1 MSENTQ
7 RADISAEARPVI
19 SRDLPCGTIVI
30 DQISKRFKKH
40 TILKKSYSTLKSTLL
55 SKIFTS
61 RYPEDNYLEALKS
74 ISIRVDPGQALGL
87 IGKNGS
93 GKSTL
98 LKIISG
104 IYRPDSGSVTI
115 SGRLSALIELGAGF
129 HPDFSGREN
138 VYLGGAM
145 FGLKRAEVDKIF
157 NKIVAYAEL
166 EDFIDDPVRTY
177 SSGMYMRLGF
187 SLAIHTD
194 PDVLLVD
201 EVLAVG
207 DAGFIHKCH
216 DSISE
221 LKRKGKTLIFV
232 THDLSAVTKWCDEV
246 IWLDKGEVRRRG
258 NPKLVV
264 DAYLNEVDRD
274 EDVRL
279 QKEAT
284 QELEQPIDVP
294 DGHKSELQRWGN
306 KRVILTDVKLFGA
319 DGAEKRVFQDDDEFT
334 AVVAFET
341 EDMPEDVVFGI
352 SILRFDGFVVFG
364 TNTDIDEHKF
374 TLPTGK
380 SRGEYRFKLPRLGLV
395 EGSYFL
401 DVATHSSEG
410 VTYDYH
416 HHLHKFSVRT
426 GKGHHGVY
434 SPIHTWSVR

>member
-1 MSENTQ
+1 MGS
-7 RADISAEARPVI
+7 
-19 SRDLPCGTIVI
+19 IVI
-30 DQISKRFKKH
+30 DQVSKRFKKH
-40 TILKKSYSTLKSTLL
+40 TILKKSYSTLKTTLL

-61 RYPEDNYLEALKS
+61 RYPEDNFLEALKL
-74 ISIRVDPGQALGL
+74 ISIRVEPGRALGL

-104 IYRPDSGSVTI
+104 IYRPDSGSVAI

-157 NKIVAYAEL
+157 DKIVAYAEL

-187 SLAIHTD
+187 SLAIHTN
-194 PDVLLVD
+194 PDILLVD

-221 LKRKGKTLIFV
+221 LKRRGKTLIFV

-246 IWLDKGEVRRRG
+246 IWLDKGVVKERG
-258 NPKLVV
+258 NPKWVV

-274 EDVRL
+274 EDRRL
-279 QKEAT
+279 Q
-284 QELEQPIDVP
+284 QESPAMAEQPTEVP
-294 DGHKSELQRWGN
+294 DGHKSSLQRWGN
-306 KRVILTDVKLFGA
+306 RRVLLTDVKLIGA
-319 DGAEKRVFQDDDEFT
+319 DGSEKRVFNDDDEFT
-334 AVVAFET
+334 AVVGYESD
-341 EDMPEDVVFGI
+341 DMPDDVVFGI
-352 SILRFDGFVVFG
+352 SILNSDGFVVYG
-364 TNTDIDEHKF
+364 SNTDIDEVKLS
-374 TLPTGK
+374 LPEGK
-380 SRGEYRFKLPRLGLV
+380 ARGEYRFKLPRLGLV
-395 EGSYFL
+395 EGSYFF

-416 HHLHKFSVRT
+416 HYLHKFSVRT

-434 SPIHTWSVR
+434 SPLHSWSAK